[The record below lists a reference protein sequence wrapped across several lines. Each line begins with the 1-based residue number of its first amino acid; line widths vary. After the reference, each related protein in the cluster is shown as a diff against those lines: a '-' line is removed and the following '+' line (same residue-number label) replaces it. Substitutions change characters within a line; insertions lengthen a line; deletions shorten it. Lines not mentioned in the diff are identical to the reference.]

1 MIELSKR
8 RKETKHK
15 MDDWKELF
23 LDLLEEIEQCPHPM
37 AEDIWNK
44 YNDIH
49 AQMIESE
56 ESE

>member
-1 MIELSKR
+1 
-8 RKETKHK
+8 

-37 AEDIWNK
+37 AEDIWDK

-56 ESE
+56 GNE